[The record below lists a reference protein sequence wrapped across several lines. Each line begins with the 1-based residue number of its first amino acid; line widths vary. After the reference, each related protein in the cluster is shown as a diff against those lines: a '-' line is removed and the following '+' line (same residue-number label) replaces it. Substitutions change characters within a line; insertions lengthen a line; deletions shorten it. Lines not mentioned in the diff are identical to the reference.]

1 MRKLDG
7 FFEVRYDSDR
17 NLLLISTFGFW
28 NLDVVDQFGR
38 AIADVMRTADP
49 LCDTLVNSRTEI
61 HSAEVSEAL
70 GRLAYSHKDSESG
83 RIAVVSPSML
93 LRMQTKRLENVITS
107 YGYFATEQEALDW
120 LATPAEAAASP
131 TRAAG

>member
-1 MRKLDG
+1 MDG

-17 NLLLISTFGFW
+17 NLLLISTSGFW

-38 AIADVMRTADP
+38 AIADVVRTADP
-49 LCDTLVNSRTEI
+49 LCDTLVNSRTVI

-70 GRLAYSHKDSESG
+70 GRLAYSIKDSETG

-120 LATPAEAAASP
+120 LATPAEAVASP
-131 TRAAG
+131 TRAVG